1 MWTQKFA
8 LILAFGFSFSSVFA
22 EGDLAENHLMDL
34 NQKTYRVTSNG
45 FFGKEW
51 SGFTALDLANDFAV
65 YETVNS
71 KPQVQIGQ
79 EHFLAYWAVW
89 RGLRP
94 LERVQLLS
102 FGPGER
108 HLISKRDIRWE
119 AKRCADTQILSNDS
133 ESFYFDDPIEF
144 LPDGSGRILPLRE
157 AMRTD
162 YRYFVMFSINSQY
175 LPSQQERVPLRRQ
188 SEETEDEF
196 FLRKKLSISD
206 WERKH
211 SILGTYGFFEV
222 SAEHRLYGG
231 KLLGT
236 QARESGV
243 GGSAGAGASSWIH
256 FDDYFEKISD
266 DLRSKLKKYAPMRW
280 PVYYDERSH
289 KPHSFSMPSFWDA
302 GAPLEL
308 GRNILQMRIY
318 WNACGEKIQLKAV
331 VPKGSTIQAGPTR
344 PFRSDEGKSTL
355 EPIEV
360 DDWQDQANGI

>member
-1 MWTQKFA
+1 MPMFLLLCG
-8 LILAFGFSFSSVFA
+8 LIII
-22 EGDLAENHLMDL
+22 
-34 NQKTYRVTSNG
+34 
-45 FFGKEW
+45 
-51 SGFTALDLANDFAV
+51 FTNKVSASNDFSV

-196 FLRKKLSISD
+196 FLRKSYPSVI
-206 WERKH
+206 
-211 SILGTYGFFEV
+211 G
-222 SAEHRLYGG
+222 
-231 KLLGT
+231 
-236 QARESGV
+236 SG
-243 GGSAGAGASSWIH
+243 STP
-256 FDDYFEKISD
+256 F
-266 DLRSKLKKYAPMRW
+266 LAPMVFLKSAPSIVCMAESCW
-280 PVYYDERSH
+280 EAKPESLPVALFLNLS
-289 KPHSFSMPSFWDA
+289 
-302 GAPLEL
+302 LVL
-308 GRNILQMRIY
+308 GPAVGFILTIILKNIRRL
-318 WNACGEKIQLKAV
+318 AV
-331 VPKGSTIQAGPTR
+331 KT
-344 PFRSDEGKSTL
+344 
-355 EPIEV
+355 
-360 DDWQDQANGI
+360 